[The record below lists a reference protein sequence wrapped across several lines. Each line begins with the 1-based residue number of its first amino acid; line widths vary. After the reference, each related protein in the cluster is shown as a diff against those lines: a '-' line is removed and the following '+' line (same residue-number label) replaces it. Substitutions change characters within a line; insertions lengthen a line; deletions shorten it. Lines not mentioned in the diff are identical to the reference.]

1 MQEIPLFDNSETI
14 IMDFIEDDPAFVKP
28 TLKEFKASKIDPDC
42 ATLIFDDEDLQ
53 YGLDM
58 HQYVLEK
65 HAEIVQFASDNPDII
80 ADGDNVM

>member
-1 MQEIPLFDNSETI
+1 
-14 IMDFIEDDPAFVKP
+14 
-28 TLKEFKASKIDPDC
+28 
-42 ATLIFDDEDLQ
+42 
-53 YGLDM
+53 M